1 MENQNK
7 ENKNEKIEEEE
18 EKEHLFFKGCLIF
31 LSFLLII
38 SLIATLISY
47 FLRLALLDQPI
58 NQEQLNE
65 IVSSFTYEES
75 DYLSFNMKSE
85 TEYKL
90 VIDKSNSSLVEEEI
104 DEGVKVTTRINF
116 SSYSLYIDD
125 LLISEN
131 EDEVNDAYQSIKND
145 VYTKYLR
152 FDSSLKDVGFGDK
165 HYFYDETKKELK
177 VCSPDDDYLLYNEKG
192 LLIEGKVNLKVTTT
206 LFASYNK

>member
-31 LSFLLII
+31 VSFLLII

-47 FLRLALLDQPI
+47 FLRLTLLDQPI

-104 DEGVKVTTRINF
+104 NEGVKVTTHINF

-131 EDEVNDAYQSIKND
+131 EDDVKDAYLAIKND
-145 VYTKYLR
+145 VYTNYLR
-152 FDSSLKDVGFGDK
+152 FDSSLKEVRLGEL
-165 HYFYDETKKELK
+165 HYFYDETKK
-177 VCSPDDDYLLYNEKG
+177 
-192 LLIEGKVNLKVTTT
+192 
-206 LFASYNK
+206 

>member
-7 ENKNEKIEEEE
+7 ENKNEKIEEEQ

-38 SLIATLISY
+38 SLITTLISY

-75 DYLSFNMKSE
+75 DYLSFNMKSK

-90 VIDKSNSSLVEEEI
+90 VIDKSSSSLVEEEI

-131 EDEVNDAYQSIKND
+131 EDDVKDAYLAIKND
-145 VYTKYLR
+145 VYTNYLR
-152 FDSSLKDVGFGDK
+152 FDSSLKDVGLGDK

-192 LLIEGKVNLKVTTT
+192 LLIEGKVNLEVTTT
-206 LFASYNK
+206 LFASYIK

>member
-1 MENQNK
+1 
-7 ENKNEKIEEEE
+7 
-18 EKEHLFFKGCLIF
+18 
-31 LSFLLII
+31 
-38 SLIATLISY
+38 
-47 FLRLALLDQPI
+47 
-58 NQEQLNE
+58 
-65 IVSSFTYEES
+65 
-75 DYLSFNMKSE
+75 MKSE

-131 EDEVNDAYQSIKND
+131 EAEVNDAYQSIKKD

-152 FDSSLKDVGFGDK
+152 FDAPLKGVELSEL
-165 HYFYDETKKELK
+165 HYFYDETNKELK

-192 LLIEGKVNLKVTTT
+192 LLIEGKVNLEVKTT

>member
-38 SLIATLISY
+38 SLITTLISY

-116 SSYSLYIDD
+116 SSYSLYIND

-131 EDEVNDAYQSIKND
+131 EDDVNEAYQSIKND

-152 FDSSLKDVGFGDK
+152 FDAQLKDVGLQLI
-165 HYFYDETKKELK
+165 KEK
-177 VCSPDDDYLLYNEKG
+177 E
-192 LLIEGKVNLKVTTT
+192 
-206 LFASYNK
+206 